1 MQRSELKNSRLKA
14 RVEALSREL
23 SRVEEEMQAL
33 SKAARHP
40 EREAAAR
47 RLRRVTEE
55 QEQARATQEARMPAE
70 TGFATRPEPASPAAR
85 DLRSEAGTGA
95 PTGGDQTP
103 RNLPDP
109 RFANYFVT
117 GGLQSVRPLR
127 QERRVQR
134 TRAIIMLSVAAI
146 LLYGVLR
153 LLF

>member
-23 SRVEEEMQAL
+23 SRVEDEMQAL

-40 EREAAAR
+40 DREAAAR
-47 RLRRVTEE
+47 RLRRVAEE
-55 QEQARATQEARMPAE
+55 QEKARTVQDVRPPGE
-70 TGFATRPEPASPAAR
+70 TGPTERSGAAGPEIREMP
-85 DLRSEAGTGA
+85 DAGGGA
-95 PTGGDQTP
+95 PGGGVP
-103 RNLPDP
+103 VSKGIPDP

-117 GGLQSVRPLR
+117 GGLHSVRPLR

-134 TRAIIMLSVAAI
+134 TRAVIMLGVAII